1 MNTKTHW
8 KRLTNPDYL
17 GAYALNPGEDLILT
31 IKNAGKEAFV
41 GTSGKREEGI
51 LVHFIENVKPMI
63 CNATNAKTITKVAG
77 SPYVEE
83 WKGARISLYSQEVSA
98 FGETVDALRVRPY
111 APKEEIFCQECGAL
125 IKASNGKSPKQ
136 IAASTKSRYGMELCG
151 DCAVR
156 KFEES
161 KAEEVDAEEE
171 GEPNE

>member
-8 KRLTNPDYL
+8 KKLNNPDYL
-17 GAYALNPGEDLILT
+17 GAYALNPGEDMVLT
-31 IKNAGKEAFV
+31 IKSAGKESFV
-41 GTSGKREEGI
+41 GTSGKREEGLLI
-51 LVHFIENVKPMI
+51 YFQENVKPMI
-63 CNATNAKTITKVAG
+63 CNATNAKTITKVSG

-83 WKGARISLYSQEVSA
+83 WKGARISLYAQEVSA

-111 APKEEIFCQECGAL
+111 APKEEIFCGDCGSL
-125 IKASNGKSPKQ
+125 IKASSGKSPKQ

-161 KAEEVDAEEE
+161 KAEEADAEEE